1 MVGGFVFFFFSRG
14 SVHGGR
20 MLSRQ
25 IGAQQGDEEVGPWG
39 RKILSPEDL
48 EATAELRPL
57 LVIRGKS
64 NCLKTQG

>member
-1 MVGGFVFFFFSRG
+1 
-14 SVHGGR
+14 